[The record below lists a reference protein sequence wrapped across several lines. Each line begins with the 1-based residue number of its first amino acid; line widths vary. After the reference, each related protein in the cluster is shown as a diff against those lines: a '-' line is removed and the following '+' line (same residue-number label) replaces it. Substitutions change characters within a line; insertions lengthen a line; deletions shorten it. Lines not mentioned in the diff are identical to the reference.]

1 MSETFPVVA
10 TENVDRVR
18 RRLRSGSL
26 PDELL
31 KPGRDAVLRSGDR
44 CLTRDDLRFQ
54 AGAVAG
60 GLREAG
66 IGAGDRL
73 ALYAASSI
81 DWVIAY
87 LGAQRAG
94 ACVVL
99 MNPDYH
105 AAEAGHILADS
116 QPTAVIAD
124 RDRAEIVRGLGARV
138 IALEDLPRAEEPAMP
153 PLTPESP
160 AAILYTSGTT
170 GRPKG
175 ALLDHGNLLAQGRGA
190 VEVWRWTS
198 RDILVHA
205 LPLFHLHGLGMG
217 LHGTLLSGASAT
229 FVPFAP
235 AAVVA
240 ELTRDDAERGTM
252 FFGVPSMYQRLCDWL
267 DEHPTDLSHVRLFV
281 CGSAPLPPA
290 LFERCSRLLGQAPVE
305 RYGITEGGIVVTNP
319 YDGPR
324 QPGRVG
330 YPFPGVEVRLGELD
344 EVLLKGG
351 QVFRGYWRNPDAT
364 AEAFTSDGFF
374 KTGDI
379 GEIGEDGTLAIRGRL
394 KELIITGGFNVY
406 PREVELVLETHPAV
420 QEVAVA
426 GVPSEKWGEEV
437 TAFVVP
443 SQAAPLVESEI
454 ISFAH
459 ERLASYK
466 CPKRVVIMDRLP
478 RNAMGKVLRS
488 QLPSPRQERG
498 SFPSPR
504 RGEGQGEG

>member
-1 MSETFPVVA
+1 M
-10 TENVDRVR
+10 TEDIGALR
-18 RRLRSGSL
+18 RRLRAGTL
-26 PDELL
+26 PDALL
-31 KPGRDAVLRSGDR
+31 PPGRDVVLRLGGR
-44 CLTRDDLRFQ
+44 NVTRDELRTEAEQ
-54 AGAVAG
+54 VAG
-60 GLREAG
+60 GLRGLG
-66 IGAGDRL
+66 IETGDRV
-73 ALYAASSI
+73 ALYAANSLEWI
-81 DWVIAY
+81 AAY
-87 LGAQRAG
+87 LGVQRAG

-105 AAEAGHILADS
+105 SAEAQHILGDS
-116 QPTAVIAD
+116 EPALVIAD
-124 RDRAEIVRGLGARV
+124 QQRAQIVTKLGLRTV
-138 IALEDLPRAEEPAMP
+138 PVEALPHGPVPAMP
-153 PLTPESP
+153 PIDSQSP

-175 ALLDHGNLLAQGRGA
+175 AVIDHGNFLAQGRGA
-190 VEVWRWTS
+190 LEVWRWTS
-198 RDILVHA
+198 RDVLVHA

-217 LHGTLLSGASAT
+217 LHGTLLSGGSAVL
-229 FVPFAP
+229 VPFTP
-235 AAVVA
+235 EKVMH
-240 ELTRDDAERGTM
+240 ELTHGGTM

-267 DEHPTDLSHVRLFV
+267 EQHPTDLSHVRVFV

-290 LFERCSRLLGQAPVE
+290 LFERCTRLLGQAPVE

-330 YPFPGVEVRLGELD
+330 HPFPGVEVRLGELD

-351 QVFRGYWRNPDAT
+351 QVFTGYWRNPQAT

-374 KTGDI
+374 RTGDV
-379 GEIGEDGTLAIRGRL
+379 GEIGDDGTLAIRGRI

-426 GVPSEKWGEEV
+426 GVPSDRWGEEV

-443 SQAAPLVESEI
+443 SGRGDLVESEI
-454 ISFAH
+454 IAFAN

-466 CPKRVVIMDRLP
+466 CPKRVVAVDKLP
-478 RNAMGKVLRS
+478 RNAMGKVQRS
-488 QLPSPRQERG
+488 VLTAQATR
-498 SFPSPR
+498 
-504 RGEGQGEG
+504 